1 MIKRARSG
9 DNDGVDP
16 WPLEED
22 GRAAGADRRAKAPA
36 EPRETRLRRVLETQ
50 LDLAARTLR
59 TYGVSEA
66 DVDDGIQHVSLV
78 LADKIDRIEP
88 GAERAFVFRTA
99 QRIAS
104 RIRRTLT
111 RRREVPEPQ
120 TDQRQDLLSP
130 ELIADER
137 QAMDALGR
145 VLDSLDEELREVFV
159 LYEVEEM
166 TMAAIAQTLEL
177 PPGTVAS
184 RLRRA
189 RERFQ
194 DLAGR
199 FRHEHGGDT

>member
-1 MIKRARSG
+1 MS
-9 DNDGVDP
+9 VDA
-16 WPLEED
+16 WPLEKDE
-22 GRAAGADRRAKAPA
+22 RAAGADRRAKAPA
-36 EPRETRLRRVLETQ
+36 EPGETRLRRVLDAQ

-66 DVDDGIQHVSLV
+66 DVDDGIQHVCLV

-104 RIRRTLT
+104 RLRRTLT

-120 TDQRQDLLSP
+120 TDKRQDPLSP
-130 ELIADER
+130 ELIANER
-137 QAMDALGR
+137 QAMDALAR
-145 VLDSLDEELREVFV
+145 VLDSLDEERRDVFV

-166 TMAAIAQTLEL
+166 TMAAIARMLEL

-194 DLAGR
+194 ELARR
-199 FRHEHGGDT
+199 FRDEQGGDS